1 MGVQL
6 RVRQSCEK
14 VLAAVVFPWAIIPDP
29 AIRRLKLKDDSHE
42 MVFHSQNRF
51 IRVRIRL
58 GYQMVILEV
67 KRVSKSFGEIRA
79 VAEIGFEVRPGEI
92 YGLLGPNGAG
102 KTTTISMI
110 SGLLKP
116 DAGEVIVAGTPFW
129 SDPQKAK
136 RIMGVVP
143 QELAIY
149 EELTGRENLEFWGRM
164 AGLSSGDAK
173 LRATE
178 LLEALTLTDRA
189 KDAVKTYSGGM
200 KRRVNLGC
208 ALLHRPKLLLLD
220 EPTVGIDPQARLNIL
235 EFIRQLCATGTAIL
249 YTTHYLEEAETLC
262 QRIGIIDHGRLLA
275 EGTLKELQERL
286 GGDRLFVLEADLKNA
301 SPDSWDGFLHRFRV
315 IQKTERQLIV
325 AAIGSRDP
333 SECLKDLLGLPV
345 RVENVTLKRP
355 SLNDVFLQLTGRELR
370 E

>member
-1 MGVQL
+1 MRAMGML
-6 RVRQSCEK
+6 K
-14 VLAAVVFPWAIIPDP
+14 VE
-29 AIRRLKLKDDSHE
+29 RL
-42 MVFHSQNRF
+42 
-51 IRVRIRL
+51 
-58 GYQMVILEV
+58 
-67 KRVSKSFGEIRA
+67 SKSFGSIRA
-79 VAEIGFEVRPGEI
+79 VDTVTFEVRPGEI

-116 DAGEVIVAGTPFW
+116 DAGTVFVADEPFW
-129 SDPQKAK
+129 SNPQKAK

-164 AGLSSGDAK
+164 AGLGARDAK
-173 LRATE
+173 ARATE
-178 LLEALTLTDRA
+178 LLAALSLADRA

-200 KRRVNLGC
+200 KRRINLGC
-208 ALLHRPKLLLLD
+208 ALLHRPQLLLLD

-235 EFIRQLCATGTAIL
+235 EFIRNLRASGTAIL

-262 QRIGIIDHGRLLA
+262 QRIGIIDHGQLLA
-275 EGTLKELQERL
+275 EGTLGELQDRL
-286 GGDRLFVLEADLKNA
+286 GGDRLFALEADFKNA
-301 SPDSWDGFLHRFRV
+301 SPDTWDGFQQRFRV
-315 IQKTERQLIV
+315 IQRTERQLVV
-325 AAIGSRDP
+325 AAVGARDP
-333 SECLKDLLGLPV
+333 AECLKELLGLPV
-345 RVENVTLKRP
+345 HVENVTLKRP

>member
-1 MGVQL
+1 MAL
-6 RVRQSCEK
+6 LK
-14 VLAAVVFPWAIIPDP
+14 VEGL
-29 AIRRLKLKDDSHE
+29 
-42 MVFHSQNRF
+42 N
-51 IRVRIRL
+51 
-58 GYQMVILEV
+58 
-67 KRVSKSFGEIRA
+67 KSFGAIRA
-79 VAEIGFEVRPGEI
+79 VDSVSFEVRPGEI

-102 KTTTISMI
+102 KTTTISII

-116 DAGEVIVAGTPFW
+116 DAGDVAVAGKPFW
-129 SDPQKAK
+129 SDPTAAK

-164 AGLSSGDAK
+164 AGLNSAEAK
-173 LRATE
+173 SRATE
-178 LLEALTLTDRA
+178 LLEALSLTERA

-200 KRRVNLGC
+200 KRRINLGC

-235 EFIRQLCATGTAIL
+235 EFIRNLCAAGTGIL

-275 EGTLKELQERL
+275 EGTLTELQERL
-286 GGDRLFVLEADLKNA
+286 GGDRVFVLEADFKNA
-301 SPDSWDGFLHRFRV
+301 APDAWDGFNQRFRV
-315 IQKTERQLIV
+315 IQKTERQLVV
-325 AAIGSRDP
+325 AAVGTRDP
-333 SECLKDLLGLPV
+333 SDCLKDLLGLPV
-345 RVENVTLKRP
+345 HVENVTLKRP
-355 SLNDVFLQLTGRELR
+355 SLNDVFLQLTGRDLR

>member
-1 MGVQL
+1 M
-6 RVRQSCEK
+6 SM
-14 VLAAVVFPWAIIPDP
+14 LAVE
-29 AIRRLKLKDDSHE
+29 RLT
-42 MVFHSQNRF
+42 
-51 IRVRIRL
+51 
-58 GYQMVILEV
+58 
-67 KRVSKSFGEIRA
+67 KSFGAIRA
-79 VAEIGFEVRPGEI
+79 VEAVSFEVRPGEI

-116 DAGEVIVAGTPFW
+116 DAGEVSVAGIPFW

-164 AGLSSGDAK
+164 AGLSARDA
-173 LRATE
+173 RARTVE
-178 LLEALTLTDRA
+178 LLAALTLTDRA

-200 KRRVNLGC
+200 KRRINLGC
-208 ALLHRPKLLLLD
+208 ALLHHPQLLLLD

-235 EFIRQLCATGTAIL
+235 EFIRNLRAGGTAIL

-275 EGTLKELQERL
+275 EGTLAELQERL
-286 GGDRLFVLEADLKNA
+286 GGDRVFALEADFKNA
-301 SPDSWDGFLHRFRV
+301 SPDTWVGFRERFRV
-315 IQKTERQLIV
+315 IQKSEKQLV
-325 AAIGSRDP
+325 VSAIGVRDP
-333 SECLKDLLGLPV
+333 ADCLKELLGLPV
-345 RVENVTLKRP
+345 HVENVTLKRP

>member
-1 MGVQL
+1 MATL
-6 RVRQSCEK
+6 RVHGLFK
-14 VLAAVVFPWAIIPDP
+14 AFAA
-29 AIRRLKLKDDSHE
+29 
-42 MVFHSQNRF
+42 
-51 IRVRIRL
+51 
-58 GYQMVILEV
+58 
-67 KRVSKSFGEIRA
+67 IRA
-79 VAEIGFEVRPGEI
+79 VDSVSFEVRPGEI

-143 QELAIY
+143 QELALY
-149 EELTGRENLEFWGRM
+149 EELTGRENLEFWGRL
-164 AGLSSGDAK
+164 AGLGSRDAK
-173 LRATE
+173 TRATE
-178 LLEALTLTDRA
+178 LLAALTLTDRA
-189 KDAVKTYSGGM
+189 KDPVKTYSGGM
-200 KRRVNLGC
+200 KRRINLGC
-208 ALLHRPKLLLLD
+208 ALLHKPQLLLLD

-235 EFIRQLCATGTAIL
+235 EFIRNLRASGTAIL

-275 EGTLKELQERL
+275 EGTLKELQDRL
-286 GGDRLFVLEADLKNA
+286 GGDRLFVVEADLKDA
-301 SPDSWDGFLHRFRV
+301 APEAWDGFLTRFRV
-315 IQKTERQLIV
+315 IQKTERQLV
-325 AAIGSRDP
+325 VSAIGTRDP
-333 SECLKDLLGLPV
+333 SECLKDLLGLPL

-355 SLNDVFLQLTGRELR
+355 SLNDVFLQLTGRDLR